1 MAPLRHSSVWLS
13 TGKTK
18 IAVAPDIE
26 CLIGKAFTTGDSFS
40 TSVRDGRK
48 NPEEKANVGNV
59 SFIKVNSLLSSGGR
73 IRIMAAPPL
82 KKSFETCFASF
93 F

>member
-18 IAVAPDIE
+18 IAVAPDIKR
-26 CLIGKAFTTGDSFS
+26 LIGKDFTTGDSFS

-48 NPEEKANVGNV
+48 NPEEKANAGNV

-82 KKSFETCFASF
+82 KKSFEMCFASF